1 MGRLR
6 TFSEHHGHLRVDG
19 DRRPKNRPSPSALGG
34 TEALLAV
41 EEVGVLQSSRFLLTA
56 APGRHTLHRPPE
68 ATQGW
73 DGQKASFCEQAVD
86 VTRAGDGAPLA
97 STSCRKTTLEPGR
110 PSQRPLFCLGL
121 CSPLPLIGLAPKLSY
136 FCRDPRIPLEPVAA
150 AGRKSD
156 LAAP

>member
-1 MGRLR
+1 MGSKR
-6 TFSEHHGHLRVDG
+6 TFFQQQDHLRVDG
-19 DRRPKNRPSPSALGG
+19 ERRPKSRSWHSVLSARATLLGV
-34 TEALLAV
+34 V
-41 EEVGVLQSSRFLLTA
+41 EVNMLQPLRIQLTT

-97 STSCRKTTLEPGR
+97 STSCRKTALEPGR

-136 FCRDPRIPLEPVAA
+136 FCRDPRIPLEP
-150 AGRKSD
+150 GTRSELKGSD
-156 LAAP
+156 SKA